1 MFMFAS
7 EMFKQPSK
15 PNKSL
20 MKRVLSTIAKRV
32 ALTLIN
38 LLIYLVIFIHA
49 IYVLL
54 RAFFELLVR
63 PEKFYKSFRFEFN
76 IVADKLLRHE

>member
-1 MFMFAS
+1 
-7 EMFKQPSK
+7 
-15 PNKSL
+15 
-20 MKRVLSTIAKRV
+20 MKRVLSTIAKRL

-38 LLIYLVIFIHA
+38 FLIYVLIFSQG

-63 PEKFYKSFRFEFN
+63 PENFYKSFRFEFN
-76 IVADKLLRHE
+76 IVADKLIRNE